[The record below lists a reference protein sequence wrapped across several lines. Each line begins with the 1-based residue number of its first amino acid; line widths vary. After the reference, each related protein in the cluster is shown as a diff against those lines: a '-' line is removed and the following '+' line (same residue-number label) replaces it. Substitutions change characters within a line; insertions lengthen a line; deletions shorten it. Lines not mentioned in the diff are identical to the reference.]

1 MNSGWGFLVAAAVGL
16 VTVWL
21 LLVAVLLL
29 AGRRYERPALREVL
43 RLLPDVLRLLKRLAT
58 DSSLP
63 SGVRI
68 RLWLLLGYLMIP
80 VDLIPDFVPVVGYAD
95 DAIIVALTLRSVA
108 RLAGPQEITRCWP
121 GTPEGL
127 AVILRAA
134 RISPV

>member
-1 MNSGWGFLVAAAVGL
+1 LNSGWGFLIASAVGL

-21 LLVAVLLL
+21 LLVATLLL
-29 AGRRYERPALREVL
+29 AGRRYERPALKEML

-63 SGVRI
+63 PGVRI
-68 RLWLLLGYLMIP
+68 RLWLLLGYLISP

-108 RLAGPQEITRCWP
+108 RRAGPQEITRCWP

-134 RISPV
+134 HISPI